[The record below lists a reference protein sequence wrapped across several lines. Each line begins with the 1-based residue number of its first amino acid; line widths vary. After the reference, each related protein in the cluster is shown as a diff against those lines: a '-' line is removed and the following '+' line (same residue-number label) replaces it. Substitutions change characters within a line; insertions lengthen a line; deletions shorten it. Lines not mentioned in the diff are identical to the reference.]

1 MKSRVVITGIGMI
14 SPYGVGKEIAWDNLI
29 KGNICFRQQNFFKQ
43 YNSPI
48 TIGGYLEDF
57 APENYIENRKLLKL
71 MNREAQFASIA
82 ALQAVKDSKINPELI
97 PPDRFGL
104 FIGTGLTSGELHE
117 LIPVIENSLVNGK
130 MDMKAFGEKALF
142 KCNPLLSFKILT
154 NMPVCYISILLNI
167 KGPNM
172 VFNPW
177 SGQVAQSIGEA
188 FREIQTGQLDCAL
201 VGGTDSKIN
210 PISLITLSNL
220 GIVNKHTS
228 TSSPFGIN
236 RSGAIVSEGGAFIVL
251 EDIRLAIKRKAEI
264 YAELIGY
271 GQVTDYESPKFYPT
285 SSRILKRCMK
295 EAVNDAEISREEID
309 YINVS
314 ANSHPY
320 GDNTEAE
327 AIRELF
333 SPSNGK
339 RPLINPTKA
348 MTGDFIAGASSFE
361 FAISSLVLK
370 RQITPPTV
378 NLKTIDRKYG
388 LRFTSEVFAREKINI
403 AMTNSFEMG
412 NTKVSFILR
421 RFS

>member
-1 MKSRVVITGIGMI
+1 MSDR
-14 SPYGVGKEIAWDNLI
+14 
-29 KGNICFRQQNFFKQ
+29 
-43 YNSPI
+43 
-48 TIGGYLEDF
+48 YLENF
-57 APENYIENRKLLKL
+57 VPGSYIENRKLLKF
-71 MNREAQFASIA
+71 MNREAQFATIA

-104 FIGTGLTSGELHE
+104 FMGTGLTSGELHE

-142 KCNPLLSFKILT
+142 KCSPLLSFKILT

-188 FREIQTGQLDCAL
+188 FREIQAGQLDYAL
-201 VGGTDSKIN
+201 AGGADSKIN

-236 RSGAIVSEGGAFIVL
+236 RSGAVVSEGGAFMVL
-251 EDIRLAIKRKAEI
+251 ENMQSAIKRKADI

-271 GQVTDYESPKFYPT
+271 GQVTDYESPESYPT
-285 SSRILKRCMK
+285 SSLILKRCME
-295 EAVNDAEISREEID
+295 EAINDAEISGEEID
-309 YINVS
+309 YINAS
-314 ANSHPY
+314 ANSHPH

-327 AIRELF
+327 AIMGLF
-333 SPSNGK
+333 SPSHGK
-339 RPLINPTKA
+339 NRPLINSTKA

-370 RQITPPTV
+370 SQMTPPTV
-378 NLKTIDRKYG
+378 NLKTIDRRYG
-388 LRFTSEVFAREKINI
+388 LKFTLEVPAREKIDI
-403 AMTNSFEMG
+403 AMTNSFEIG

-421 RFS
+421 RF